1 MRAPAHFFASSNSS
15 GIQNS
20 MVSAIDRA
28 KRALVTLVKQMA
40 ALYRVTINIDRDS
53 DDVAFQ
59 SAYRKVSMKS
69 HPDKG
74 GREEHRPTSHW
85 EDGLQGAC
93 QGPFENQDG
102 PECCEEPMGVFEE
115 GLQGSCSQEGCDG

>member
-1 MRAPAHFFASSNSS
+1 
-15 GIQNS
+15 

-40 ALYRVTINIDRDS
+40 VLYRVTINIDRDS
-53 DDVAFQ
+53 DDGAVR

-74 GREEHRPTSHW
+74 GREEHQKKLGEAYDTWQQEIKDRAGKRGNKRPETNSDLGVVVSVRQGR
-85 EDGLQGAC
+85 EDKVQALGFGRR
-93 QGPFENQDG
+93 P
-102 PECCEEPMGVFEE
+102 
-115 GLQGSCSQEGCDG
+115 CS